1 MDRKIKIMGVYIG
14 LLFFVS
20 ILLILITS
28 FSYSEIDPSYEIEE
42 NKQHDTTLQQSVTKL
57 TETNHNL
64 SDKVLELN
72 EKITLLEKELSFYK
86 GEDFEKLK
94 NIAFLIIDKNY
105 KEAKTLMETV
115 NVEILN
121 DEAKKI
127 YNYLLEELNF

>member
-1 MDRKIKIMGVYIG
+1 MDRKLKIMGVYIG

-57 TETNHNL
+57 TETNQSL

-72 EKITLLEKELSFYK
+72 EKINLLEEELSFYK

-94 NIAFLIIDKNY
+94 NIVFLIIDKNY
-105 KEAKTLMETV
+105 KDAKTLIGTV

>member
-1 MDRKIKIMGVYIG
+1 MDRKLKIMGVYIG

-57 TETNHNL
+57 TETNQSL

-72 EKITLLEKELSFYK
+72 EKINFLEEELSFYK

-94 NIAFLIIDKNY
+94 NIVFLIIDKNY
-105 KEAKTLMETV
+105 KDAKTLIGTV
-115 NVEILN
+115 NVEKLN